1 MLLFRKITPKSLDA
15 HPVENALIIH
25 CEAEVSVV
33 NDTLDTNSCLVEKSK
48 SFDKVIRLQSF
59 NQDSDIDQLCRDVIS
74 QSEKLI
80 LPSQEDEVKKLLVYL
95 KNRKSLPTKTIIGSE
110 MDSFRPRTANPIA
123 HSNSASFI
131 SRTQQ
136 NSSAA
141 NRLSYSASTQS
152 MSSLQELIDYQAF
165 FKQIENDFK
174 ESETIGKYY
183 VNDRVSITQLNEHI
197 DLLYEEMPRK
207 LIGALNIFRLSLENE
222 NLSSLTTDESLLC
235 ALSRILREEGRKS
248 NDLSS
253 LILAF
258 FCSLSFFRE
267 FHPIIAK
274 YKVGNTSIELIGSL
288 FEKEAAFYQQLK
300 LSESQSGR
308 PVDEQRTVD
317 GGQDAKSEVKSD
329 AKSETKLGDEP
340 LSVDQL
346 LTNRKKFELFQRKN
360 NRLLQL
366 SFFLLLNLSNDPR
379 TEQKIFNKNI
389 VTYLINASK
398 RSNLN
403 LEIQLIII
411 TFLQR
416 LSIRWEGKNQ
426 LVSLGVVPL
435 LYGQLNNIVNQV
447 SYYGLLMNPLFK
459 LIFNLSFDQDCRTQ
473 MIKQGYINKLVQI
486 LIKSRFRN
494 EKLLLSIFYQFT
506 LERAH
511 RNLFNLTLSTGK
523 NLLNLFMNRT
533 MQLGDKLV
541 HEFSPL
547 DGEHCFTEYVCLMI
561 NLATDKACA
570 ERICEN
576 GALEKLL
583 VKTFNEGLSERNCS
597 YLHICYMK
605 ILRNLSAHEHAY
617 KMLFLEYYEPLI
629 QLLLKGDENDG
640 DRPDESTG
648 TGNHL
653 EIFTI
658 QALNV
663 LANLQKVSWLAVLQR
678 HSLYEWLRK
687 RIKVGSNFNN
697 EIVISCLA
705 VLEACFSQA
714 DCAAHLIET
723 DCLQLLIDLLNAK
736 QEEDDMVLQILY
748 VINAMANH
756 ERICEHLIKNDQ
768 IIVYLLDLFN
778 DKNQQIRSVCN
789 FTLDL
794 ISEHDQDLIMRLK
807 EERFKY
813 YNKSWLDSIKMSE
826 SLSAAGSEEERD
838 EQFEQFFQN
847 DLFASQNLFSLNNLS
862 EEELTN
868 DRFESAKSKMD
879 RSKRPQTAKYR
890 WVFFRFLSKLI
901 QVVVHQLIVSSS
913 LQRQIGEIRLEAP
926 F

>member
-1 MLLFRKITPKSLDA
+1 M
-15 HPVENALIIH
+15 
-25 CEAEVSVV
+25 V
-33 NDTLDTNSCLVEKSK
+33 NDDLDTNNCLVEKSK

-59 NQDSDIDQLCRDVIS
+59 AQDTDIDQLCRDVIA

-80 LPSQEDEVKKLLVYL
+80 LPSQEEEVKKLLGYL
-95 KNRKSLPTKTIIGSE
+95 KNRKSLPTKSITGTE
-110 MDSFRPRTANPIA
+110 MDKNSFRPRTAHQIA

-131 SRTQQ
+131 SRNQQ
-136 NSSAA
+136 NSAAA

-152 MSSLQELIDYQAF
+152 ISSIQELIDYQASF
-165 FKQIENDFK
+165 FKQTENDFK

-183 VNDRVSITQLNEHI
+183 STERVSITQLNDFI

-207 LIGALNIFRLSLENE
+207 LIGAINIFRLSLENE
-222 NLSSLTTDESLLC
+222 NLSSLTVDESLLC
-235 ALSRILREEGRKS
+235 ALSRILREEKRKS

-258 FCSLSFFRE
+258 FCSLSFFKE
-267 FHPIIAK
+267 FHSTIAK

-300 LSESQSGR
+300 LSER
-308 PVDEQRTVD
+308 PADDRTENLD
-317 GGQDAKSEVKSD
+317 RP
-329 AKSETKLGDEP
+329 ETKLGDKERDKERDKDES

-366 SFFLLLNLSNDPR
+366 SFFLLLNLSNDSR

-389 VTYLINASK
+389 IAHLINTSK
-398 RSNLN
+398 RSNLS
-403 LEIQLIII
+403 LEIQLIMI
-411 TFLQR
+411 TFMQR
-416 LSIRWEGKNQ
+416 LSVRWEGKNQ
-426 LVSLGVVPL
+426 LISAGAVPL
-435 LYGQLNNIVNQV
+435 IYGQLNMIVNQI
-447 SYYGLLMNPLFK
+447 SYYGLLMSPLFK
-459 LIFNLSFDQDCRTQ
+459 LIFNLSFDLDCRTQ

-494 EKLLLSIFYQFT
+494 EKLLISIFYQFT

-511 RNLFNLTLSTGK
+511 RGLFNLTLSTGK
-523 NLLNLFMNRT
+523 NLLNLFINRT
-533 MQLGDKLV
+533 MQLGDKLA
-541 HEFSPL
+541 HESVSLL
-547 DGEHCFTEYVCLMI
+547 DSEHCFTEFVCLII

-583 VKTFNEGLSERNCS
+583 VKAFNEGLDERHCS
-597 YLHICYMK
+597 YIHICYMK
-605 ILRNLSAHEHAY
+605 ILRNLSTHEHAY
-617 KMLFLEYYEPLI
+617 KMLFLEYYELLI
-629 QLLLKGDENDG
+629 RLLLKEDDADG
-640 DRPDESTG
+640 ERESGG
-648 TGNHL
+648 TNM

-663 LANLQKVSWLAVLQR
+663 LANLQKVSWLKVLKR
-678 HSLYEWLRK
+678 YALYEWLRK

-705 VLEACFSQA
+705 LLESCFSQP
-714 DCAAHLIET
+714 DCAAHLVET
-723 DCLQLLIDLLNAK
+723 DCLSLLIDLLNAK

-748 VINAMANH
+748 VINSMANH
-756 ERICEHLIKNDQ
+756 PAVCEHLIKSDQ
-768 IIVYLLDLFN
+768 IIIYLLDLFN
-778 DKNQQIRSVCN
+778 DKNNLIRSVCN

-794 ISEHDQDLIMRLK
+794 ISEHDQELIAKLK
-807 EERFKY
+807 EERFKHF
-813 YNKSWLDSIKMSE
+813 NKSWLDSIKLNE
-826 SLSAAGSEEERD
+826 QLSTVGSEEEKD

-847 DLFASQNLFSLNNLS
+847 DLFASQNLFSLDNLS

-868 DRFESAKSKMD
+868 DRFESAKTKID

-890 WVFFRFLSKLI
+890 
-901 QVVVHQLIVSSS
+901 
-913 LQRQIGEIRLEAP
+913 
-926 F
+926 